1 MILFLTVLK
10 IISPI
15 FLLGSI
21 GFIWGKA
28 KLEYPIHFVTNLTM
42 NISLPCLIFTSLMN
56 SNVDHNILSS
66 IIFSTIITYI
76 LLILLCYVF
85 VKSIKIDVPTF
96 LPPMIFGNT
105 GNLGLPLAFFAF
117 GDLGLSYAIIIFAI
131 MAIFSFTYGVWLIS
145 GETNFRKSFQEPIVW
160 SVVIGAI
167 FLFLNLKTPTFLTN
181 SLELTGQI
189 AIPLMLITLGVSVA
203 RLNLRNILKSFTI
216 VCFRTIFCLLLS
228 VSLSIIFGLTEVA
241 SAILIL
247 QFTTPIAVTSYL
259 LAEKFNRNPDDVAS
273 LVIISTSISIIYI
286 PLILSF
292 LI

>member
-1 MILFLTVLK
+1 MMLFLTVLK

-15 FLLGSI
+15 FLLGLI
-21 GFIWGKA
+21 GFIWEKT
-28 KLEYPIHFVTNLTM
+28 KVEYPIHFVTNLTM
-42 NISLPCLIFTSLMN
+42 NISLPCLIFTSLMK
-56 SNVDHNILSS
+56 SNVDHKILSS
-66 IIFSTIITYI
+66 IILATITTY
-76 LLILLCYVF
+76 LFLIVFCYGF
-85 VKSIKIDVPTF
+85 VKFRKIDVSTF

-145 GETNFRKSFQEPIVW
+145 GETNFRKLFQEPIAW
-160 SVVIGAI
+160 SAVIGAI
-167 FLFLNLKTPTFLTN
+167 FLFFNLNTPTFLTN

-203 RLNLRNILKSFTI
+203 RLNLKNITKGLTI
-216 VCFRTIFCLLLS
+216 ISFRTIFCLFLSIS
-228 VSLSIIFGLTEVA
+228 VSMLFSLTEVA

-247 QFTTPIAVTSYL
+247 QLTTPVAITSYL
-259 LAEKFNRNPDDVAS
+259 LAERFNRNPDDVAS
-273 LVIISTSISIIYI
+273 LVIISTSLSILYI

>member
-1 MILFLTVLK
+1 MILFLTVIK

-21 GFIWGKA
+21 GFIWEKT
-28 KLEYPIHFVTNLTM
+28 KVEYPIHFVTNLTM
-42 NISLPCLIFTSLMN
+42 NISLPCLIFTSLIN
-56 SNVDHNILSS
+56 SNVDHKILSS
-66 IIFSTIITYI
+66 MVFATITTY
-76 LLILLCYVF
+76 LFLIVFCYGF
-85 VKSIKIDVPTF
+85 VKLIKIDVPTF

-117 GDLGLSYAIIIFAI
+117 GDVGLSYAIIIFAI
-131 MAIFSFTYGVWLIS
+131 MAIFSFTYGVWVIS
-145 GETNFRKSFQEPIVW
+145 GETNFRKLFQEPIAW
-160 SVVIGAI
+160 SAIIGAI
-167 FLFLNLKTPTFLTN
+167 FLFFNLKTPTFFTN

-203 RLNLRNILKSFTI
+203 RLNLKNIIKGFTI
-216 VCFRTIFCLLLS
+216 VSVRTIFCLLLS
-228 VSLSIIFGLTEVA
+228 IIASMIFSLTEVV

-247 QFTTPIAVTSYL
+247 QFTTPVAVTSYL
-259 LAEKFNRNPDDVAS
+259 LAERFNRNPDDVAS
-273 LVIISTSISIIYI
+273 LVIISTSMSILYI